1 MNFDR
6 RTILMAG
13 GSSLLML
20 ATRARPASIAASAH
34 LEGPLTDPSKG
45 LLLWGVDANGYVAE
59 EFFLRGVADTY
70 ESVSMADAV
79 DTNTRDNVADQARRT
94 FPLKRTAAARPY
106 CTRLVVY
113 RPAQAARFSGTVL
126 MEPTHPIAGGTNIVW
141 RNINSFFM
149 ERGDA
154 YIAVQHPATLPGL
167 AQADAARYGALNA
180 VHATQLW
187 GMLADAGRLVKGAP
201 GPGASATRLLGGVRP
216 RRLYMTGYSFT
227 GVATA
232 TFADYHHDK
241 TRLPGGAPVF
251 DGYMP
256 MANAMYVKPLDV
268 PVMRINTQ
276 SDFDSFGGLKNRA
289 PDSDHFR
296 HYEVAG
302 AAHVWSERPQTG
314 EAVPPHG
321 PAIAPP
327 PGQPHL
333 DPATCYAQFPQGS
346 KPNDFPLNLVMT
358 QAFLNLYDWVE
369 KGTAPPPSTHIEV
382 DAQGQTRLDDN
393 GNALGGLRL
402 PEVSV
407 PSATYGVAHGTLCFL
422 FGYRLNFDGAKL
434 KQLYGTKDSYVAK
447 VTEAAQQ
454 LVAQRLIQP
463 KGAVELSRVA
473 GLIDPF

>member
-1 MNFDR
+1 MMMNR
-6 RTILMAG
+6 RTVLAAG

-20 ATRARPASIAASAH
+20 AMRARPAGKAPLAR
-34 LEGPLTDPSKG
+34 LEGPLGDANKA
-45 LLLWGVDANGYVAE
+45 LLLWDVSANGYVAE
-59 EFFLRGVADTY
+59 EYLMRGVADTY

-79 DTNTRDNVADQARRT
+79 DTNTRDNIADQAKRS
-94 FPLKRTAAARPY
+94 FPLNVTAAASPY

-113 RPAQAARFSGTVL
+113 RPAQAGRFSGTVL
-126 MEPTHPIAGGTNIVW
+126 IEPTHPVGGGTNIVW
-141 RNINSFFM
+141 RNINAFFM

-167 AQADAARYGALNA
+167 AQADPKRYGALKA
-180 VHATQLW
+180 SHPSQLW
-187 GMLADAGRLVKGAP
+187 GMLADAGRLAKGA
-201 GPGASATRLLGGVRP
+201 ATALLGGTRAHH
-216 RRLYMTGYSFT
+216 LYMTGYSFT

-268 PVMRINTQ
+268 PVMRLNTQ
-276 SDFDSFGGLKNRA
+276 SDFDSFGGIANRA
-289 PDSDHFR
+289 PDSAHFR

-302 AAHVWSERPQTG
+302 AAHVWSERPQPG
-314 EAVPPHG
+314 EALPSHG

-333 DPATCYAQFPQGS
+333 DPASCYAQFPQGW

-358 QAFLNLYDWVE
+358 QAFVNLYDWVE
-369 KGTAPPPSTHIEV
+369 KGTLPPPSVHIET
-382 DAQGQTRLDDN
+382 DARGQTLLDEN
-393 GNALGGLRL
+393 GNAQGGLRL

-407 PSATYGVAHGTLCFL
+407 PVATYGVAHGTLCFL
-422 FGYRLNFDGAKL
+422 FGYRLNFDTAKL
-434 KQLYGTKDSYVAK
+434 KQLYGSKENYAAK
-447 VTEAAQQ
+447 VSDAAKQLAAQ
-454 LVAQRLIQP
+454 RFIQP
-463 KGAVELSRVA
+463 KGAEELTRLA